1 MKLPLLSVLLVLPAC
16 GGGGATTP
24 TPAATATPAPQPT
37 SWTFTGETRSSGVG
51 ACSGDSHQLEGVR
64 TTVEVTLVSTSPGTP
79 LIVQV
84 CAPSAVDHSRDC
96 SVNRQ
101 VLETGR
107 TVTAPV
113 VGGSTQVLVL
123 HQLSCGT
130 QPVAPTAPA
139 VGYQV
144 AVTTR

>member
-1 MKLPLLSVLLVLPAC
+1 MKVLVVAVLLLLPAC
-16 GGGGATTP
+16 GGGGGTSP
-24 TPAATATPAPQPT
+24 TPVATPTPAPQPT
-37 SWTFTGETRSSGVG
+37 SWTFNGETRSAAPGS
-51 ACSGDSHQLEGVR
+51 CSGDSHQLEGVR
-64 TTVEVTLVSTSPGTP
+64 GTVEVTLVSTAPATA

-84 CAPSAVDHSRDC
+84 CAPTAVDHSRDC

-107 TVTAPV
+107 TVTAAV
-113 VGGSTQVLVL
+113 VGGPTQVLVL

-139 VGYQV
+139 VSYQV
-144 AVTTR
+144 GVTTR